1 MIYLLIIIALI
12 IAISLT
18 NHLLIRNSNDL
29 MDNLK
34 KFEENERKYKS
45 SNK

>member
-12 IAISLT
+12 IVISLG
-18 NHLLIRNSNDL
+18 NHLFIRNNNDI

-45 SNK
+45 SNR